1 MHVLACGEAVENF
14 VADAGDARHRLA
26 RTAVVCAGSRFPTHG
41 SVFFEVFMSRAYN
54 FSAGPAALPEAV
66 LRQVQEE
73 MLEWKGERA
82 SVMEVSHRGQ
92 AFIDCAAEAERDLR
106 ELMAIPDDYAVL
118 FLQGGATTL
127 AALLPMNLAGPE
139 QTADYV
145 LTGHWGEKAMENA
158 RPLLR
163 THVAASGKEGGYR
176 GVPAASEWRLTP
188 GAAFVH
194 YTPNETIHGVE
205 FHDIPEVGEVPLV
218 ADVSSNI
225 LSRPID
231 VRRFGVLYGGAQ
243 KNLGPSGL
251 VIAIVRKDLLGRHGR
266 ALPPIFELQN
276 QVKNDS
282 MFNTPATLSW
292 YIAGLV
298 FKWLK
303 ANGGAAAMEAQNRE
317 KARILYAAIDGS
329 GGFYRNEVQADS
341 RSWMNVPFFLPNP
354 ELDKPFLKQAEA
366 AGLLGLKGH
375 RALGGMRAS
384 IYNAM
389 PVAGVQSLVDFMGDF
404 ARNNG

>member
-1 MHVLACGEAVENF
+1 
-14 VADAGDARHRLA
+14 
-26 RTAVVCAGSRFPTHG
+26 
-41 SVFFEVFMSRAYN
+41 MSRAFN

-73 MLEWKGERA
+73 LLEWKGERA

-106 ELMAIPDDYAVL
+106 ELMAIPDEYAVL
-118 FLQGGATTL
+118 FLQGGATTVS
-127 AALLPMNLAGPE
+127 ALLPMNLAGPE
-139 QTADYV
+139 QTCDYI
-145 LTGHWGEKAMENA
+145 LTGHWGEKALENTK
-158 RPLLR
+158 PSMR
-163 THVAASGKEGGYR
+163 TNIAASGKDGGYT
-176 GVPAASEWRLTP
+176 GIPARDSWQLTKD
-188 GAAFVH
+188 AAFVH

-205 FHDIPEVGEVPLV
+205 FQDIPDVGAVPLV
-218 ADVSSNI
+218 ADISSNI
-225 LSRPID
+225 LSRPLD

-251 VIAIVRKDLLGRHGR
+251 VIVIVRKDMLGKHGR
-266 ALPPIFELQN
+266 NLPPIFELQN

-292 YIAGLV
+292 YIVGLV
-298 FKWLK
+298 LKWLK
-303 ANGGAAAMEAQNRE
+303 AQGGAAAMEKQNRE
-317 KARILYAAIDGS
+317 KSRILYGAIDSS
-329 GGFYRNEVQADS
+329 GGYYSNKVAANA
-341 RSWMNVPFFLPNP
+341 RSWMNVPFFLPNAD
-354 ELDKPFLKQAEA
+354 LDKPFLKEAEA

-389 PVAGVQSLVDFMGDF
+389 PVAGVQSLVDFMADF
-404 ARNNG
+404 ARRNG

>member
-1 MHVLACGEAVENF
+1 
-14 VADAGDARHRLA
+14 
-26 RTAVVCAGSRFPTHG
+26 
-41 SVFFEVFMSRAYN
+41 MSRAYN
-54 FSAGPAALPEAV
+54 FSAGPAALPEPV

-92 AFIDCAAEAERDLR
+92 AFIDCAAAAERDLR

-158 RPLLR
+158 KPLVR

-176 GVPAASEWRLTP
+176 GIPVASEWRLTP
-188 GAAFVH
+188 GAAYVH

-205 FHDIPEVGEVPLV
+205 FHDIPDVGDVPLV

-251 VIAIVRKDLLGRHGR
+251 VIVIVRKDLLGRHGR
-266 ALPPIFELQN
+266 TLPPIFELQN

-298 FKWLK
+298 FQWLK

-341 RSWMNVPFFLPNP
+341 RSWMNVPFFLPNA
-354 ELDKPFLKQAEA
+354 ELDKPFLKEAEA

-389 PVAGVQSLVDFMGDF
+389 PVAGVQALVDFMGDF
-404 ARNNG
+404 ARKNG